1 MEKRLTQ
8 LISIIFHPIIMPVA
22 GLIIISN
29 SGIYA
34 SVIEPSLRNY
44 LYFVFFAFTVLLPLA
59 LVPLYYYTG
68 LVKNINMSVRN
79 ERLVPFYISLILYF
93 AAYLLIKSLP
103 LSSIYGKFML
113 SACTTLSLVFIVSIF
128 WKISAH
134 MAGVG
139 GITGLL
145 AVLSYIF
152 NADMMFFLI
161 TLIIVAGLT
170 GYARLQEGSHSP
182 LQVYIGFLAGFLTVP
197 VIFLI

>member
-44 LYFVFFAFTVLLPLA
+44 LYFVFITFTVLLPLA

-68 LVKNINMSVRN
+68 LVKNINMSGKN
-79 ERLVPFYISLILYF
+79 ERLVPFYITLILYF
-93 AAYLLIKSLP
+93 AAYLLVKSLP
-103 LSSIYGKFML
+103 LSRIYDKFML
-113 SACTTLSLVFIVSIF
+113 SACTTLSIVFIVSIF

-197 VIFLI
+197 VIFLL

>member
-68 LVKNINMSVRN
+68 LVKNINMSGRK
-79 ERLVPFYISLILYF
+79 ERLVPFYITLILYF

-103 LSSIYGKFML
+103 LSRIYGKFMF
-113 SACTTLSLVFIVSIF
+113 SACTTLSVVFIISIF